1 MILNWTRNPECENK
15 INMKREKAGSVQ
27 WTLSM
32 TFRGCQGPFPAS
44 SFTPH
49 WPLALSLPIAF
60 LCPSTPSLL
69 LSTFSHCLP
78 ITIASLI
85 YALPRRRL
93 RSITIVIQPIQSK
106 PRAPNPAYPWR
117 IYPTPSVPLKILQSS
132 STTMNPDDDH
142 DRSSS
147 TPNGTSKQGSA
158 QDKDKPRLT
167 DQEKKSNH
175 IASEQKRRAA
185 IREGFDRLTELV
197 PGLEGQGRS
206 ESIVLQKT
214 VDFIHVKLQERHD
227 LIAEIES
234 KGGRV
239 DDSFRPT

>member
-1 MILNWTRNPECENK
+1 
-15 INMKREKAGSVQ
+15 
-27 WTLSM
+27 M

-60 LCPSTPSLL
+60 P
-69 LSTFSHCLP
+69 
-78 ITIASLI
+78 
-85 YALPRRRL
+85 
-93 RSITIVIQPIQSK
+93 
-106 PRAPNPAYPWR
+106 
-117 IYPTPSVPLKILQSS
+117 S
-132 STTMNPDDDH
+132 ST
-142 DRSSS
+142 

>member
-1 MILNWTRNPECENK
+1 
-15 INMKREKAGSVQ
+15 
-27 WTLSM
+27 
-32 TFRGCQGPFPAS
+32 
-44 SFTPH
+44 
-49 WPLALSLPIAF
+49 
-60 LCPSTPSLL
+60 
-69 LSTFSHCLP
+69 
-78 ITIASLI
+78 
-85 YALPRRRL
+85 
-93 RSITIVIQPIQSK
+93 
-106 PRAPNPAYPWR
+106 
-117 IYPTPSVPLKILQSS
+117 
-132 STTMNPDDDH
+132 MNPDDDH

-147 TPNGTSKQGSA
+147 TPNGTSKQGST